1 MRIIRDNQTGVGKG
15 FGYVNF
21 KSEDAVA
28 LALELDGTTILNR
41 EVRVK
46 PNIDQDKRTKG
57 KYGKRYSAEN
67 NHNFSRKKLKNDVG
81 ASVAVCNIIL

>member
-41 EVRVK
+41 EIRVK

-67 NHNFSRKKLKNDVG
+67 NHNSSHKKLKNTAG
-81 ASVAVCNIIL
+81 ASVTVCNIIL

>member
-28 LALELDGTTILNR
+28 LALELDGTVILNR

-46 PNIDQDKRTKG
+46 PNSVQDKKTKG
-57 KYGKRYSAEN
+57 KLGKRYSTQN
-67 NHNFSRKKLKNDVG
+67 NLSHKKLKNAVG
-81 ASVAVCNIIL
+81 ASVTVCNIIL

>member
-41 EVRVK
+41 EIRVK

-67 NHNFSRKKLKNDVG
+67 NHNFSHKKLKNTAG
-81 ASVAVCNIIL
+81 ASVTVCNIIL